1 MNLNFKSTLDLDP
14 EQITHYFDEL
24 DFTHQ
29 PNWKGCYCRF
39 YHNDLPFEEWLKRTG
54 EDNRLEMIENL
65 KNHSMHGLLAL
76 DDEKIIAWLNIND
89 IDKYARIYSN
99 IPEDLKKQKIA
110 CSICFIVHPD
120 YRGQG
125 IATQLLEY
133 AIKHYAKLGYDALL
147 ALPVTEK
154 SVTSYR
160 GPETMYVKLGY
171 QIIESH
177 VDFKVLIKALKKHS
191 E

>member
-1 MNLNFKSTLDLDP
+1 MNLNFKSTFDLDP
-14 EQITHYFDEL
+14 EQIAHYFDEL

-39 YHNDLPFEEWLKRTG
+39 YHNDLPFEQWMRRTG

-65 KNHSMHGLLAL
+65 KNKLMHGLLAL

-89 IDKYARIYSN
+89 IEKYARIYPN
-99 IPEDLKKQKIA
+99 VPEYLKRQKIA

-125 IATQLLEY
+125 IATKLLEY
-133 AIKHYAKLGYDALL
+133 AINHYTKLGYDALL
-147 ALPVTEK
+147 ALPV
-154 SVTSYR
+154 SSSGVTSYR
-160 GPETMYVKLGY
+160 GPESMYAKLDY
-171 QIIESH
+171 DTLETHDDLKI
-177 VDFKVLIKALKKHS
+177 LIKYLK
-191 E
+191 